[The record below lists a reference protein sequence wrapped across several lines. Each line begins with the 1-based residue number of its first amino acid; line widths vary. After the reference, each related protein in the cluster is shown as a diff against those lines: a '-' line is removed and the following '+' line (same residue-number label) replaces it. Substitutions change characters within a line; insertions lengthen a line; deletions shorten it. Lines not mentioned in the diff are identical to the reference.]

1 MGAANCGI
9 RESRQPA
16 TFGTVSANPGTIS
29 PRTARYQSSETR
41 PRIARRKSRPREAAR
56 MPKILDYTGSKLGCV
71 ATDIFGKSGR
81 DMLDALESRG
91 G

>member
-1 MGAANCGI
+1 
-9 RESRQPA
+9 
-16 TFGTVSANPGTIS
+16 
-29 PRTARYQSSETR
+29 
-41 PRIARRKSRPREAAR
+41 